1 MTRSLD
7 LVSNRLQQDYLLSLR
22 AGLQHL
28 GESLESM
35 VSQDSTCWPDEAAR
49 TAFNT
54 AVSQLNRLVNAGR
67 VNSGYCP
74 FTGKQQ
80 TTIGGSEVGSLLR
93 KLAKI
98 RPVAIQHG
106 GQETKKLG
114 RAIGKLLREVRE
126 TGNDPDPAGAIPVN
140 WEMHLPHLPAE
151 ANSDKTMQLRR
162 TAMFGA
168 RVEMY
173 PSSQIHIKFEPAADK
188 KPTEEQV
195 YEVLRRYGQ
204 LDELTASGDGYTAR
218 FRYVSGGVAARNC
231 LHRAPLQL
239 EGQDGPVTTFCIE
252 YKQFVQ
258 KWLWETLTAN
268 ARFVFPLFVVFMF
281 GTTYFIWDPMR
292 TAFVHLRLAAIF
304 SSVPSR
310 SDSEHREGDSHY
322 TGATGFAL
330 RGLHGALRGLREA
343 RADWLDQPPERV
355 MLLTGHRGNGLNE
368 MARKLAGHRVLEIN
382 VRDML
387 EVGGAADDHLFLR
400 SFSRSVGYWP
410 AQGMD
415 RQLSAAT

>member
-67 VNSGYCP
+67 VNSGYCNGPTLCCVDRDLSRMFTQGP

-140 WEMHLPHLPAE
+140 WEM
-151 ANSDKTMQLRR
+151 R

-168 RVEMY
+168 RVEM
-173 PSSQIHIKFEPAADK
+173 
-188 KPTEEQV
+188 
-195 YEVLRRYGQ
+195 
-204 LDELTASGDGYTAR
+204 
-218 FRYVSGGVAARNC
+218 
-231 LHRAPLQL
+231 
-239 EGQDGPVTTFCIE
+239 
-252 YKQFVQ
+252 
-258 KWLWETLTAN
+258 
-268 ARFVFPLFVVFMF
+268 
-281 GTTYFIWDPMR
+281 
-292 TAFVHLRLAAIF
+292 
-304 SSVPSR
+304 
-310 SDSEHREGDSHY
+310 
-322 TGATGFAL
+322 
-330 RGLHGALRGLREA
+330 
-343 RADWLDQPPERV
+343 
-355 MLLTGHRGNGLNE
+355 
-368 MARKLAGHRVLEIN
+368 
-382 VRDML
+382 
-387 EVGGAADDHLFLR
+387 
-400 SFSRSVGYWP
+400 
-410 AQGMD
+410 
-415 RQLSAAT
+415 

>member
-140 WEMHLPHLPAE
+140 WEM
-151 ANSDKTMQLRR
+151 R

-168 RVEMY
+168 RVEM
-173 PSSQIHIKFEPAADK
+173 
-188 KPTEEQV
+188 
-195 YEVLRRYGQ
+195 
-204 LDELTASGDGYTAR
+204 
-218 FRYVSGGVAARNC
+218 
-231 LHRAPLQL
+231 
-239 EGQDGPVTTFCIE
+239 
-252 YKQFVQ
+252 
-258 KWLWETLTAN
+258 
-268 ARFVFPLFVVFMF
+268 
-281 GTTYFIWDPMR
+281 
-292 TAFVHLRLAAIF
+292 
-304 SSVPSR
+304 
-310 SDSEHREGDSHY
+310 
-322 TGATGFAL
+322 
-330 RGLHGALRGLREA
+330 
-343 RADWLDQPPERV
+343 
-355 MLLTGHRGNGLNE
+355 
-368 MARKLAGHRVLEIN
+368 
-382 VRDML
+382 
-387 EVGGAADDHLFLR
+387 
-400 SFSRSVGYWP
+400 
-410 AQGMD
+410 
-415 RQLSAAT
+415 

>member
-114 RAIGKLLREVRE
+114 RAIGKLLREDG
-126 TGNDPDPAGAIPVN
+126 TGYMRLHAATYSFI
-140 WEMHLPHLPAE
+140 
-151 ANSDKTMQLRR
+151 RR
-162 TAMFGA
+162 CLESFEGA
-168 RVEMY
+168 RNRQR
-173 PSSQIHIKFEPAADK
+173 PRS
-188 KPTEEQV
+188 
-195 YEVLRRYGQ
+195 
-204 LDELTASGDGYTAR
+204 
-218 FRYVSGGVAARNC
+218 
-231 LHRAPLQL
+231 
-239 EGQDGPVTTFCIE
+239 
-252 YKQFVQ
+252 
-258 KWLWETLTAN
+258 
-268 ARFVFPLFVVFMF
+268 
-281 GTTYFIWDPMR
+281 
-292 TAFVHLRLAAIF
+292 
-304 SSVPSR
+304 SR
-310 SDSEHREGDSHY
+310 SNPRELGDED
-322 TGATGFAL
+322 GDV
-330 RGLHGALRGLREA
+330 RG
-343 RADWLDQPPERV
+343 PC
-355 MLLTGHRGNGLNE
+355 
-368 MARKLAGHRVLEIN
+368 
-382 VRDML
+382 
-387 EVGGAADDHLFLR
+387 
-400 SFSRSVGYWP
+400 
-410 AQGMD
+410 
-415 RQLSAAT
+415 

>member
-28 GESLESM
+28 GERAAEISQGGKSLESM

-140 WEMHLPHLPAE
+140 WEM
-151 ANSDKTMQLRR
+151 R

-168 RVEMY
+168 RVEM
-173 PSSQIHIKFEPAADK
+173 
-188 KPTEEQV
+188 
-195 YEVLRRYGQ
+195 
-204 LDELTASGDGYTAR
+204 
-218 FRYVSGGVAARNC
+218 
-231 LHRAPLQL
+231 
-239 EGQDGPVTTFCIE
+239 
-252 YKQFVQ
+252 
-258 KWLWETLTAN
+258 
-268 ARFVFPLFVVFMF
+268 
-281 GTTYFIWDPMR
+281 
-292 TAFVHLRLAAIF
+292 
-304 SSVPSR
+304 
-310 SDSEHREGDSHY
+310 
-322 TGATGFAL
+322 
-330 RGLHGALRGLREA
+330 
-343 RADWLDQPPERV
+343 
-355 MLLTGHRGNGLNE
+355 
-368 MARKLAGHRVLEIN
+368 
-382 VRDML
+382 
-387 EVGGAADDHLFLR
+387 
-400 SFSRSVGYWP
+400 
-410 AQGMD
+410 
-415 RQLSAAT
+415 